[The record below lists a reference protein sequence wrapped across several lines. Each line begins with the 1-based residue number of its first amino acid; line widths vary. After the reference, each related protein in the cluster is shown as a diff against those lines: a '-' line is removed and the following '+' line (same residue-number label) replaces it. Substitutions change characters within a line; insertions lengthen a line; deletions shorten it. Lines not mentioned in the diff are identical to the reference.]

1 MANLRTL
8 PLCVLASALFAST
21 ALSAQNAVPAA
32 RVVNPIDEGQL
43 VTLKGTVHPLANARN
58 DRGFAPDSLQLNR
71 MHLVLKRSASQEA
84 TLKQLVSE
92 MQTPGNPNYHKWL
105 TPGQFGAQFGPSDQ
119 DIATVTTWLTGHGF
133 NVTKV
138 NPGKQT
144 IEVSGN
150 VAQLRSAFH
159 TQIHKYAVNGESHF
173 ANSTD
178 PQIPAAL
185 APVVSGFVSL
195 NNFRIKSYAKPL
207 GKASYNPQTDKA
219 APQWTIGGGTV
230 ATDNFAIAPGDFAV
244 QYDLNPLYAQ
254 GLNGNGQTIAIIN
267 ESNINIDLVNQFRS
281 LFGLTA
287 NPPQVIIDG
296 DDPGVDGVN
305 NSDGPNF
312 ASVEAYLDV
321 EWAGAVAPNANV
333 DLVIAADTYFQS
345 GLILAAERAVYSNVA
360 PVISMSFGSCESS
373 LGSANQFLSSLWE
386 QAAAQGITVLI
397 SSGDAGSA
405 GCDNDNAE
413 SYAISG
419 QAVNGFASTPYNVAV
434 GGTDFYYS
442 DYASGGASAATYW
455 NITPTNTT
463 PAVSLKS
470 PVPEQPWN
478 DSQFGFNLV
487 SVYAQSGNSNT
498 SIAGGGGGASNAAV
512 CSTNTYNPT
521 SGACTGTLSGYPKP
535 SWQVAT
541 GVPSDGVRDLPDVSL
556 FAANGYNNSY
566 YAICATD
573 GDCQPVSSGT
583 VQIYGVGGT
592 SASTPAFAGIMALV
606 NQRYGPQGQAATV
619 LYPLY
624 AQYPASFRDVTVGNN
639 SVPCEILP
647 SATPNCIAAT
657 SPIVLSGITEG
668 QIGTGTT
675 PLYNA
680 TAGFD
685 LASGLGTID
694 ANQLVSNWGKV
705 KLLTTATTM
714 TPSSTSFAHGTSIT
728 ISGAVTSSSGTPT
741 GDVAL
746 MADSTEPSEQGQTFF
761 TLTGTGSYSGPT
773 TTLPGGTY
781 NIWGAYGGDHTN
793 GFSASAKVPIT
804 VTPEASGIFY
814 NALTPT
820 GTATAGQSLGTTV
833 DYGTQVLLSAQV
845 APSSQLT
852 ALENCENNNVGCSTV
867 VFTEPTGN
875 ITFTDTTAGS
885 GLPNTAILNAEGD
898 AEFNAPFSV
907 GAHSV
912 TAAFN
917 GDKSYNSSTA
927 AAIGFTVIK
936 DTPQV
941 ALYGSAITGS
951 GQGINGPNQPLVFTV
966 AVINGAQS
974 GAASTAIYPVPVLP
988 PTGTVTQTGFPSGVA
1003 SSAQLSAAVDPASQG
1018 GTQAVEG
1025 VANFTIP
1032 AGTASGTYN
1041 VTICYSGDSNY
1052 FGTSGSNC
1060 APYQIPVTN
1069 TSTGTLQPSITSASM
1084 SGSISPNSTIT
1095 VTGTVAGTS
1104 GHPAPTGG
1112 VLIYA
1117 SGYYV
1122 NEVGVTPGSGTTS
1135 NFIATLS
1142 SQLLL
1147 QGANLITL
1155 QYTGDAVYNPSA
1167 VSINSG
1173 NPISSPLSD
1182 FSMVPNT
1189 TIVPVTAGSNGTDT
1203 VNIASVNG
1211 FTGTVNLTCAATTP
1225 VTCAITPNPTL
1236 TNNGSSTSTLTVTAP
1251 SGTVTGNY
1259 NVLVTGKDAST
1270 GQFVHTLGI
1279 TAAVSGTPVGTPGFT
1294 IANSGNI
1301 TIVGG
1306 ATTGNTSTISI
1317 TPTNGFTGPV
1327 NFTCSV
1333 TPPTGAV
1340 NPATCSI
1347 PTSLEVT
1354 GVGAVSVNLT
1364 VSTVAA
1370 TTGGTYT
1377 VVVTGTAGSIS
1388 EPTTVTVAVS
1398 VPSFTLGNSGGITVV
1413 QNVNSG
1419 NTSTI
1424 TATPTNSF
1432 TGSVALTC
1440 AVTAQPPSATNI
1452 PTCTIL
1458 PTPLSITGGALT
1470 STLTVSTGATT
1481 TTGNYAVT
1489 VTGTSGSI
1497 TQTTPVS
1504 VTVSASAS
1512 TFALSSNPGTI
1523 SLSPGASSGN
1533 SSTITITPG
1542 ASGFSGAVAMTCKMT
1557 TNASNDPA
1565 ACNLASSSVT
1575 LSGTTAQTDVLTI
1588 STTAATAMNEPL
1600 KLFWPSTGGAVL
1612 ALAFFFRI
1620 PKKRRNWLMI
1630 IGLLVLFVSGA
1641 AIGCGGGGSSGG
1653 GGSTPKDPGTTPGT
1667 YTVTITGANGNLT
1680 PTTTVTVT
1688 VL

>member
-1 MANLRTL
+1 M
-8 PLCVLASALFAST
+8 
-21 ALSAQNAVPAA
+21 AQNPAPAV
-32 RVVNPIDEGQL
+32 RIVSPIDESQTL
-43 VTLKGTVHPLANARN
+43 TLKGTVHPLANARN
-58 DRGFAPDSLQLNR
+58 DRGVAPDSLQLDR

-84 TLKQLVSE
+84 ALKQLISE
-92 MQTPGNPNYHKWL
+92 MQTPGSASYHKWL
-105 TPGQFGAQFGPSDQ
+105 TPDQFGAQFGPSDE

-159 TQIHKYAVNGESHF
+159 TQIHKYAVNGETHF

-185 APVVSGFVSL
+185 APIVGGFVSL

-207 GKASYNPQTDKA
+207 GKALYNPQTDKA
-219 APQWTIGGGTV
+219 TAQWTIGGGAV
-230 ATDNFAIAPGDFAV
+230 ATDNFALAPGDFAV

-254 GLNGNGQTIAIIN
+254 GINGNGQTIAIIN

-281 LFGLTA
+281 LFGLSV
-287 NPPQVIIDG
+287 NPPQIIIDG
-296 DDPGVDGVN
+296 NDPGVDGVN
-305 NSDGPNF
+305 NPDGPNF

-333 DLVIAADTYFQS
+333 DLVIAADTALQS
-345 GLILAAERAVYSNVA
+345 GLVLAAERAVYSNVA
-360 PVISMSFGSCESS
+360 PVISMSFGSCESG
-373 LGSANQFLSSLWE
+373 LGSSNQFLSSLWE
-386 QAAAQGITVLI
+386 QAAAQGMTVLV

-405 GCDNDNAE
+405 GCDDDNTE
-413 SYAISG
+413 SYAVSG

-442 DYASGGASAATYW
+442 DYASGAASAANYW
-455 NITPTNTT
+455 TTTASNTT

-478 DSQFGFNLV
+478 DSQFGFNV
-487 SVYAQSGNSNT
+487 FSVYADSGNTTT
-498 SIAGGGGGASNAAV
+498 SIAGGGGGASNAAI
-512 CSTNTYNPT
+512 CSTNTYSPT
-521 SGACTGTLSGYPKP
+521 TGVCTGALSGYPKP

-541 GVPSDGVRDLPDVSL
+541 GVPADGVRDLPDVSL
-556 FAANGYNNSY
+556 FAANGYNKSY

-573 GDCQPVSSGT
+573 GDCQPVSSGV

-624 AQYPASFRDVTVGNN
+624 AQYPASFHDVTVGTN
-639 SVPCEILP
+639 SVPCELLTT
-647 SATPNCIAAT
+647 ATPNCIAAAN
-657 SPIVLSGITEG
+657 PIVISGTTSTGATVNITEG

-675 PLYNA
+675 PEYNA
-680 TAGFD
+680 TTGYD

-694 ANQLVSNWGKV
+694 ANQLVTNWAKV
-705 KLLTTATTM
+705 KLNTTATTM

-741 GDVAL
+741 GQVAL
-746 MADSTEPSEQGQTFF
+746 MSDSTEPGEQGQNFF
-761 TLTGTGSYSGPT
+761 TLTGTGNYSGTT

-781 NIWGAYGGDHTN
+781 NIWGTYGGDATSA
-793 GFSASAKVPIT
+793 FSASAKTQIT
-804 VTPEASGIFY
+804 VTPETSGIFF
-814 NALTPT
+814 NAFAPT
-820 GTATAGQSLGTTV
+820 GTATAGTTISGTI
-833 DYGTQVLLSAQV
+833 DYGTQLVLSAQV

-852 ALENCENNNVGCSTV
+852 ALENCENNNVGCSSV
-867 VFTEPTGN
+867 VFTTPTGN
-875 ITFTDTTAGS
+875 VAFTDSTAGS

-907 GAHSV
+907 GTHSV
-912 TAAFN
+912 TAAYA

-927 AAIGFTVIK
+927 SAIGFTVIK

-941 ALYGSAITGS
+941 QVYGSAITS
-951 GQGINGPNQPLVFTV
+951 NGQGINGPNQPLVFTV
-966 AVINGAQS
+966 AILNGAQS
-974 GAASTAIYPVPVLP
+974 GNATSSAVYPVPVLP
-988 PTGTVTQTGFPSGVA
+988 PTGTVTQTGLPSGVA
-1003 SSAQLSAAVDPASQG
+1003 ASAQLSAAVDPVSQG
-1018 GTQAVEG
+1018 GTQAVQG

-1032 AGTASGTYN
+1032 SGTASGTYN
-1041 VTICYSGDSNY
+1041 VTICYSGDTNY
-1052 FGTSGSNC
+1052 FGYSGTNC
-1060 APYQIPVTN
+1060 PTYQIPVVN
-1069 TSTGTLQPSITSASM
+1069 TSTSGLQASITSASM

-1095 VTGTVAGTS
+1095 VTGTVTGTS

-1112 VLIYA
+1112 VIIYA

-1122 NEVGVTPGSGTTS
+1122 SEVGFTSTSGTTS
-1135 NFIATLS
+1135 NFIATLN
-1142 SQLLL
+1142 SQTLL

-1167 VSINSG
+1167 FTLNSG

-1182 FSMVPNT
+1182 FSMVPNS

-1203 VNIASVNG
+1203 INIASVNG

-1225 VTCAITPNPTL
+1225 VTCGITPNPNL
-1236 TNNGSSTSTLTVTAP
+1236 SNNGSSTSTLTVTAP

-1259 NVLVTGKDAST
+1259 NVVVTGKDAST

-1279 TAAVSGTPVGTPGFT
+1279 TAAVSGTAAGTPGFT
-1294 IANSGNI
+1294 ITNSGNI
-1301 TIVGG
+1301 TVVAG

-1317 TPTNGFTGPV
+1317 TPTSGFTGTV
-1327 NFTCSV
+1327 NLSCVV
-1333 TPPTGAV
+1333 TPPSGAT

-1347 PTSLEVT
+1347 PSSLEVT

-1370 TTGGTYT
+1370 TTGGNYS
-1377 VVVTGTAGSIS
+1377 VKVTATSGSIS
-1388 EPTTVTVAVS
+1388 QPTTVNVAVS
-1398 VPSFTLGNSGGITVV
+1398 VPSVTLSNSGTITVA
-1413 QNVNSG
+1413 QGVNTN

-1424 TATPTNSF
+1424 TVTPTNGF
-1432 TGSVALTC
+1432 IGSVPLAC
-1440 AVTAQPPSATNI
+1440 AITAQPTGATNV
-1452 PTCTIL
+1452 PTCAIN
-1458 PTPLSITGGALT
+1458 TPVTLNGVAPAT
-1470 STLTVSTGATT
+1470 STLTVSTVAATT
-1481 TTGNYAVT
+1481 TGAYQFT
-1489 VTGTSGSI
+1489 VTGTAPG
-1497 TQTTPVS
+1497 TPTTVVNVQVNTAAMGFTLGNS
-1504 VTVSASAS
+1504 
-1512 TFALSSNPGTI
+1512 GTI
-1523 SLSPGASSGN
+1523 SVSPGASSGN
-1533 SSTITITPG
+1533 TSTISVASTTGGFNSAIALTCSIAPTATSDPASCALSPASITPG
-1542 ASGFSGAVAMTCKMT
+1542 
-1557 TNASNDPA
+1557 
-1565 ACNLASSSVT
+1565 
-1575 LSGTTAQTDVLTI
+1575 QTSTLTI

-1620 PKKRRNWLMI
+1620 PKKRRNWLAM

-1641 AIGCGGGGSSGG
+1641 AIGCGGGGGGGGG
-1653 GGSTPKDPGTTPGT
+1653 GGSTPSNPGTTAGT
-1667 YTVTITGANGNLT
+1667 YTVTVTGVSGAITQ
-1680 PTTTVTVT
+1680 TTTVTLT